1 MENIYYSSN
10 IEYLFV
16 KKIQQ
21 IMDLQYMPIKK
32 EIVDIILEELKDL
45 ENILKSKE

>member
-21 IMDLQYMPIKK
+21 IMDLKYMPIKK